1 MYHRSASVAA
11 ETAGDAAAPTT
22 SHSHRTRCANEYLE
36 GYEEGRE
43 ACKEESVSKNLF
55 LGPETARARR
65 AEKESAEKL
74 AEARV
79 EAAQQVEEARK
90 EGFMEG
96 QAAGLERVRSH
107 LEGLVKKAGEL
118 QDNEEVSFNSSPLLK
133 WLAKEQNKGVEASIQ
148 HYQEV
153 GEMYKEKAMAGSWG
167 CLADRRRSG
176 GCLGH
181 RVVVAGATGVC
192 HPRHAYRVAGTCCT
206 VDAWCT

>member
-1 MYHRSASVAA
+1 MQGGEREQEPLPRARDG
-11 ETAGDAAAPTT
+11 T
-22 SHSHRTRCANEYLE
+22 RT
-36 GYEEGRE
+36 
-43 ACKEESVSKNLF
+43 
-55 LGPETARARR
+55 ARR
-65 AEKESAEKL
+65 AEKESAENL

-153 GEMYKEKAMAGSWG
+153 GEMYKEKAMAGSSLHDMVKDMHAQYTQG
-167 CLADRRRSG
+167 MEDFFAD
-176 GCLGH
+176 
-181 RVVVAGATGVC
+181 
-192 HPRHAYRVAGTCCT
+192 TCT
-206 VDAWCT
+206 LDSK